1 MTEITERRVRHLKTL
16 QANHNRDFW
25 SRFGNQDLEPEAK
38 VVRLSD
44 ALSADWNRKQK
55 ATEGAPAMPP
65 PVCRRPLPKGWR
77 IEHWKTQQAMAV
89 DYTGVRPGTK
99 LETIRVL
106 EAYENASDL
115 PPAA

>member
-1 MTEITERRVRHLKTL
+1 MTEINERRVRHLKTL

-25 SRFGNQDLEPEAK
+25 SRFGNQDLDPDSK

-44 ALSADWNRKQK
+44 ALSADWNRKRK
-55 ATEGAPAMPP
+55 AAEGAPAMPL
-65 PVCRRPLPKGWR
+65 PVAPRPLPKGWR
-77 IEHWKTQQAMAV
+77 KEHWKTLQAMAA

-99 LETIRVL
+99 FETIRVL
-106 EAYENASDL
+106 EAYEDTPDL